1 MDRLAAAIA
10 RVKDGTSLYWAF
22 WDPAETAADH
32 QVEIRLDLP
41 AGAIAKFEP
50 PPGWHVHEAR
60 PDGSVFLRR
69 SHRISRETV
78 AEMLIEA
85 LHLAASNGGRFHS
98 WAHGDPLA

>member
-10 RVKDGTSLYWAF
+10 RVKDDTSLYWAF
-22 WDPAETAADH
+22 WDPADPAADQ

-41 AGAIAKFEP
+41 DGGTAKLEP
-50 PPGWHVHEAR
+50 PPGWHIHEAR

-69 SHRISRETV
+69 RQRMSREAV

-98 WAHGDPLA
+98 WAHGEALA